1 MTLNLRLESDYL
13 KNFEFTVDGQNFEE
27 YAGKIG
33 KEFYN
38 SRKLRPIK
46 ILIDGSPHTFQTKL
60 AKMLSQFYCLHQVN
74 KKCFLKL
81 YQCRL
86 VSIIMNDHSRMHSTT
101 LCILYIQ

>member
-13 KNFEFTVDGQNFEE
+13 KNYEFTVDGQNFEE
-27 YAGKIG
+27 YAEIIG
-33 KEFYN
+33 NEFYN

-60 AKMLSQFYCLHQVN
+60 AKMLSQFYCLHQVDN
-74 KKCFLKL
+74 KCFLKI

-86 VSIIMNDHSRMHSTT
+86 VSLLMNNHSRMLSTT
-101 LCILYIQ
+101 LSIFRH